1 VNSENEILT
10 KLATRTISYF
20 KDELQLNIDDKFEI
34 SEIDKI
40 TYLDISTLISLSNG
54 MSGTVGMSVSNE
66 LAYSMVE
73 GFIFGEIDREELEEL
88 SSENVAET
96 LNITLGNILKELDVV
111 KRGMTIDIST
121 PYTMHNSVSITKKK
135 NGTMLLCIIKSNDQT
150 VMLSYFV

>member
-1 VNSENEILT
+1 MNSENEILT